1 MKQAAVFPGQGSQRV
16 GMGKSLSEEFPVA
29 LDTFREADEIL
40 GRNLS
45 KLMFEGPSDELS
57 LTQNTQPALLAFSI
71 AVLRVIESEITQ
83 GSLIDKVTFVAGH
96 SLGEYTALCA
106 ADAFSFAD
114 AIKLVEIRGKAM
126 QNAVPVGQG
135 SMAAILGL
143 DIDKLDTV
151 IYEAS
156 KIGVCDFANDNA
168 PGQVVLSGSK
178 AAIDFAVKLAKE
190 KGAKRAIMLPVSAP
204 FHSAMMQPAGEIMRE
219 ALSNIEMRVPI
230 VPVVSNVSVSPSTDL
245 SDIKNQLVEQVCGRV
260 RWRESILY
268 MKSQGID
275 QIIEVG
281 YGKVLTGMVR
291 RIDQTLSAINV
302 GETDEIKIMVEKMS

>member
-1 MKQAAVFPGQGSQRV
+1 
-16 GMGKSLSEEFPVA
+16 
-29 LDTFREADEIL
+29 
-40 GRNLS
+40 
-45 KLMFEGPSDELS
+45 
-57 LTQNTQPALLAFSI
+57 
-71 AVLRVIESEITQ
+71 
-83 GSLIDKVTFVAGH
+83 
-96 SLGEYTALCA
+96 
-106 ADAFSFAD
+106 
-114 AIKLVEIRGKAM
+114 M

-178 AAIDFAVKLAKE
+178 TAIDFAVKLAKE